1 MLGRDTKKFRC
12 TGRFEAQ
19 LYRRGWH
26 LVAGCDEAGR
36 GALIGPV
43 YAAAVIL
50 NPTRRIRG
58 VDDSKKLTPEV
69 RAELEAEIR
78 AQALA
83 FQVAAVLAAEV
94 DALNVYQ
101 ASRLAMIRALQGLL
115 PSPDFV
121 LTDAMRLSGWGDT
134 VEFAIPHRSIIHGD
148 ARSTSIAAASILA
161 KVARDAYMVELD
173 RRYPQYQLA
182 KNKGYGTP
190 EHLEGLAKHGPCP
203 EHRKTFEPVRALW
216 LPLFADSGAKV

>member
-83 FQVAAVLAAEV
+83 FQVAAVPAAEV

-101 ASRLAMIRALQGLL
+101 ASRLAMIRALRGLL

-161 KVARDAYMVELD
+161 KVSRDAYMVELD

>member
-69 RAELEAEIR
+69 RAELLRGQPLMEIR
-78 AQALA
+78 RV
-83 FQVAAVLAAEV
+83 F
-94 DALNVYQ
+94 
-101 ASRLAMIRALQGLL
+101 RLLFRQQLLERRFLFRTSLQ
-115 PSPDFV
+115 
-121 LTDAMRLSGWGDT
+121 
-134 VEFAIPHRSIIHGD
+134 
-148 ARSTSIAAASILA
+148 
-161 KVARDAYMVELD
+161 
-173 RRYPQYQLA
+173 
-182 KNKGYGTP
+182 
-190 EHLEGLAKHGPCP
+190 
-203 EHRKTFEPVRALW
+203 
-216 LPLFADSGAKV
+216 

>member
-50 NPTRRIRG
+50 NSTRRIRG

-78 AQALA
+78 AQGVAV
-83 FQVAAVLAAEV
+83 QVAAVPADAW
-94 DALNVYQ
+94 DALKLYKC
-101 ASRLAMIRALQGLL
+101 ARL
-115 PSPDFV
+115 
-121 LTDAMRLSGWGDT
+121 
-134 VEFAIPHRSIIHGD
+134 
-148 ARSTSIAAASILA
+148 
-161 KVARDAYMVELD
+161 
-173 RRYPQYQLA
+173 
-182 KNKGYGTP
+182 
-190 EHLEGLAKHGPCP
+190 
-203 EHRKTFEPVRALW
+203 
-216 LPLFADSGAKV
+216 

>member
-58 VDDSKKLTPEV
+58 VS
-69 RAELEAEIR
+69 
-78 AQALA
+78 
-83 FQVAAVLAAEV
+83 
-94 DALNVYQ
+94 
-101 ASRLAMIRALQGLL
+101 
-115 PSPDFV
+115 
-121 LTDAMRLSGWGDT
+121 
-134 VEFAIPHRSIIHGD
+134 
-148 ARSTSIAAASILA
+148 
-161 KVARDAYMVELD
+161 
-173 RRYPQYQLA
+173 
-182 KNKGYGTP
+182 
-190 EHLEGLAKHGPCP
+190 
-203 EHRKTFEPVRALW
+203 
-216 LPLFADSGAKV
+216 